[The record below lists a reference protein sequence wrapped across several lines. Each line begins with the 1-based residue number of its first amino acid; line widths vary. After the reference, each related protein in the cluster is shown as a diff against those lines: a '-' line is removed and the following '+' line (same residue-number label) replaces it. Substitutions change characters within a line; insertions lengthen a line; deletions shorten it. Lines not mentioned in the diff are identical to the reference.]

1 MKKILQN
8 KSLVTIVAMIVCL
21 VILFFGYRYRVK
33 VAIDAVRV
41 PVAKRTINARE
52 GITEDVIDHIDIAR
66 SMLTENVITDEKDL
80 LEHYVNYN
88 TIIPEGSLFYKRQ
101 VVEWKSMPDS
111 AWKDI
116 PDCSTIVS
124 LPVNVNSTYGNSIYP
139 GDKIDLFYS
148 AYDDKDNLFI
158 GKLIEGIR
166 VLAVKDQNGNHIFSK
181 TANQSTAVALI
192 FSVSDVFKDPETGE
206 VKNLHLLF
214 RNAMYAGGDI
224 IPVPR
229 NVNYDNE
236 TTVASK
242 FIENYINSRMTN
254 PDDDEIDAKCAA
266 IVNTITE

>member
-8 KSLVTIVAMIVCL
+8 KSLVTIVAMIICL

-33 VAIDAVRV
+33 TAINAVRV
-41 PVAKRTINARE
+41 PVARRTINARE
-52 GITEDVIDHIDIAR
+52 GITEDVIEHVDIAR
-66 SMLTENVITDEKDL
+66 SMLNDGVITNEKDL

-88 TIIPEGSLFYKRQ
+88 TIIPEGSLFYKKQ

-124 LPVNVNSTYGNSIYP
+124 LAVNNNTTYGNSIYP
-139 GDKIDLFYS
+139 GDKIDLFYK
-148 AYDDKDNLFI
+148 AYDEKDNLFI
-158 GKLIEGIR
+158 GKLIEGIK
-166 VLAVKDQNGNHIFSK
+166 VLAVKDGNGNHIFSK
-181 TANQSTAVALI
+181 TANQAQAVALI
-192 FSVSDVFKDPETGE
+192 FAVSDVFKDPESGE

-214 RNAMYAGGDI
+214 RNAMYAGGEI

-229 NVNYDNE
+229 RINYDNE

-242 FIENYINSRMTN
+242 YIENYINSKMTN
-254 PDDDEIDAKCAA
+254 PDDDEIDAKCTA
-266 IVNTITE
+266 IINSVTE